1 MKNSRDLVKKTE
13 DMKGA
18 FHTKM
23 GMIKGRNSKD
33 LTEAEEIRRW
43 QEYTEESKSLFCT
56 SVSLFLFCI

>member
-1 MKNSRDLVKKTE
+1 MRKSRDLVKKTE
-13 DMKGA
+13 DMKGT

-23 GMIKGRNSKD
+23 GTIKGRSSKD

-43 QEYTEESKSLFCT
+43 QEYTEESKSLFYT